1 MCYNPPV
8 FAKLYVEITDVCN
21 LRCSFC
27 PPTGR
32 PRRFMSRAEF
42 AHILKKLE
50 GQGRLL
56 YLHVKGEP
64 LLHPKLGE
72 LLSIAGDLGFGVALT
87 TNGSLLEKQAS
98 TLLGATALRKLS
110 ISLHSHAGAGAGA
123 GGVGTDAAGT
133 DAGAGA
139 GAGDVDAAAAGDNP
153 GVAAYW
159 SGVASFLD
167 LHRQAPPF
175 PVSLRLWNLRGG
187 VLPPETAYL
196 VEKLRER
203 YPNLGPRDGGG
214 GGVGGGG
221 AGASLDGGGGGGGAG
236 GGGASA
242 SLGGGGSALA
252 WPKALRLDTQ
262 VFLNAAEEF
271 TWPDPALPEGSSKG
285 SCLGLRK
292 QIAVLVDGTLVP
304 CCLDGEGRIPLGNLF
319 EQDLDEIL
327 AGERARAMR
336 QGFERNALVESLC
349 RTCGYRSLYRE
360 AYNKRRESQD

>member
-50 GQGRLL
+50 GKGRLL

-203 YPNLGPRDGGG
+203 YPNLGPLGAIAGGG
-214 GGVGGGG
+214 E
-221 AGASLDGGGGGGGAG
+221 GGAG
-236 GGGASA
+236 GGP
-242 SLGGGGSALA
+242 LA

-285 SCLGLRK
+285 SCLGLRN